1 MQQRPSIPQ
10 KISLREAK
18 IADFASLV
26 ALSSQLLEYD
36 KAFDK
41 SIDLNWLGTKSGSDF
56 LRERL
61 EGKNGV
67 VFLAED
73 AKNPIGYAVIGL
85 VEAESYRN
93 IKVVAELEEIFVSEK
108 YRSVGVGRRLVE
120 EFFLWAKE
128 NNAEKTSVVV
138 SAANLRTIDFYRHM
152 GFLDYDLVLERNL
165 G

>member
-1 MQQRPSIPQ
+1 MQQRPSISP

-18 IADFASLV
+18 VADFAILV
-26 ALSSQLLEYD
+26 ALSSQLLKYD

-41 SIDLNWLGTKSGSDF
+41 SIDLNWFGTKSGSDF

-61 EGKNGV
+61 EGKNGI

-73 AKNPIGYAVIGL
+73 AKNPIGYVVAGL

-93 IKVVAELEEIFVSEK
+93 IKVVAELEEIFVLEE
-108 YRSVGVGRRLVE
+108 YRRVGVGKKLVDQ
-120 EFFLWAKE
+120 FFSWAKE
-128 NNAEKTSVVV
+128 KKADKISVVV
-138 SAANLRTIDFYRHM
+138 SAANLRTIDFYRRM